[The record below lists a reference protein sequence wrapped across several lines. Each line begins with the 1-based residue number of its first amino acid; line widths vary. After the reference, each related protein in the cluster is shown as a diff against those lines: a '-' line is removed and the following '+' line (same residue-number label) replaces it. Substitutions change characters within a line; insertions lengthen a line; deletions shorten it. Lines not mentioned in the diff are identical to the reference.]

1 MPASKAGTVHFMH
14 SFPEPQV
21 GAETDLMFRGALI
34 HLLVSTQFRTENRFT
49 LFLELLRRHGT
60 QNGSG
65 TLPCR

>member
-1 MPASKAGTVHFMH
+1 MPALQAGTVHFMH

-21 GAETDLMFRGALI
+21 GAETDLMFRALL
-34 HLLVSTQFRTENRFT
+34 HLLVSTQFRTKNRLA